1 MTLKQQHKMS
11 IIKGFAVGIIVELLP
26 FIISYL
32 TTNQG
37 TFEAKVFYTAIA
49 AGFCTWLFSYLRTKN
64 ETKVVTTVTETPAK

>member
-37 TFEAKVFYTAIA
+37 TFEAKGFYTAIA
-49 AGFCTWLFSYLRTKN
+49 AVTKALSAEFLKSIPLEAN
-64 ETKVVTTVTETPAK
+64 FTFAPDVPPT

>member
-37 TFEAKVFYTAIA
+37 TFEAKGFYTAIA

-64 ETKVVTTVTETPAK
+64 ETKVVTTVTETPVK